1 MYTLIHTHIHLHTCH
16 KHDMYTHRPHY
27 QGKERCGGGIW
38 SWADLALG
46 GADPW
51 EGVQEGFLEEVA

>member
-1 MYTLIHTHIHLHTCH
+1 M
-16 KHDMYTHRPHY
+16 
-27 QGKERCGGGIW
+27 QGGIW